1 MNKEIIQMSRDNL
14 TESAFQFLKSLFLI
28 LESLKINKS
37 LEYYKKVTIVAAEI
51 YIKEVIYVYMKEI
64 ENLLENLVYLS
75 KTIFTPVQVSLTYK
89 YISCQQITA

>member
-51 YIKEVIYVYMKEI
+51 YIKVIYVYMKEI
-64 ENLLENLVYLS
+64 ENLLENLQFTYRKLS
-75 KTIFTPVQVSLTYK
+75 LLQYK
-89 YISCQQITA
+89 SV